1 MIRRLLLCLAA
12 ALAIAPGARA
22 ASAPVLPAVGF
33 DESLS
38 DVAVIGP
45 AIAGNAALREIPLI
59 VRLHVS
65 RADVTRGGRL
75 DLSALDARLANL
87 APNCRVWLVL
97 DDVPA
102 SSDTAAVTAWRSL
115 LRSIVEHGRDRLQ
128 GIEVPLADGSTDPS
142 LAAYLLKL
150 SAVQIRA
157 ADPNLLIALGGA
169 RVGEASWLDGLY
181 GGGGAAPYVDVVAL
195 PDTDPS
201 VARTIRTTLDRVDPA
216 ARIIE
221 TSLAIDPRTARTT
234 IVRTALS
241 RIGSE
246 VASTSFTGTREAITT
261 AIAALEPIADLV
273 HGEVVTLDARGSD
286 LRVSSD
292 APVGSVTRLIY
303 NVASFSTYLV
313 YWSDDDREGVL
324 DVEVRLTGET
334 TPMVRAPVEAATS
347 APISTDRSPGTQV
360 VRARVP
366 VSATPRILDFNYG
379 ASTVYALRDEAQ
391 GRTSLTVEE
400 IVARHQQVQ
409 AAQDDLLGS
418 YIVNARM
425 QQHFRPT
432 AADPGYDVVT
442 DARYFVGREGTE
454 WEERAF
460 SVNGTKW
467 GPDRPAFPLLQAE
480 KVLSLPLD
488 LRLTADYKY
497 RLTGESTE
505 NGRRC
510 YVVAFEPAAPGRSL
524 YRGTVWIDAER
535 FVRVKLQTVQTD
547 LSAPVVSNEETQRY
561 EPQRDDQGREF
572 WLTTRID
579 SKQIILI
586 AGRNLLVEKDVAFSD
601 FTINPTDFVE
611 RRHEARVSDRLMYKE
626 TDEGLR
632 YFVKENGTRVVS
644 TRMTNSAK
652 AMAMGVTLDPSFDF
666 PLPILGINYLDF
678 EFTNKDTQLAMLFG
692 GVLVLG
698 NVQRGRLFGS
708 PLDGSLDLFA
718 IAVPGNDR
726 LYGGS
731 GEREDERLLTWPFS
745 MGANIGWQA
754 TEFQKLTA
762 NYQFR
767 FDGYVKDRTT
777 AEDFTVPKSTITN
790 GLGTGYEFRRAG
802 YSFTAAAT
810 WYDRL
815 GWRSWGPAG
824 GLETGTGRYAKYS
837 ASLSKDFY
845 FNLFQKIHLNGAW
858 FGGHN
863 LDRFTRYQFGLF
875 DDTKMHGV
883 PASGIRFAD
892 LGMARGS
899 YSFNLLDQYRLD
911 LFLEHAAGRETGA
924 SDPVRHITSIGA
936 AFNLRAPWHTI
947 LRADVGKS
955 FLPRA
960 FEGTGSVVVQVL
972 LLKPL
977 SK

>member
-1 MIRRLLLCLAA
+1 VIRKVLLCLIA
-12 ALAIAPGARA
+12 ALAAAPGARA

-38 DVAVIGP
+38 AAPAVGP
-45 AIAGNAALREIPLI
+45 AIAARAALSGIPLI

-65 RADVTRGGRL
+65 RADITRAGEL
-75 DLSALDARLANL
+75 DLSALDARIATFG
-87 APNCRVWLVL
+87 PNCRVWVVL
-97 DDVPA
+97 DDLPA
-102 SSDTAAVTAWRSL
+102 SSEAAAIAPWRRA
-115 LRSIVEHGRDRLQ
+115 LRPLVEHGRGRLQ
-128 GIEVPLADGSTDPS
+128 GIELPLASESRDPA
-142 LAAYLLKL
+142 LAAYLLKV

-157 ADPNLLIALGGA
+157 ADPNVLIALGGV
-169 RVGEASWLDGLY
+169 RVADASWLEGVY
-181 GGGGAAPYVDVVAL
+181 GAGGAAPYVDVLSLPHSSDAAAAQAARAAL
-195 PDTDPS
+195 DRLDPDARIVETSLPIDPQTAPTAI
-201 VARTIRTTLDRVDPA
+201 VRTTL
-216 ARIIE
+216 
-221 TSLAIDPRTARTT
+221 
-234 IVRTALS
+234 S
-241 RIGSE
+241 RLGSE
-246 VASTSFTGTREAITT
+246 IASTTFSGTPEAL
-261 AIAALEPIADLV
+261 AAALAALEPIADLV
-273 HGEVVTLDARGSD
+273 HGEVVTLDPGGSD
-286 LRVSSD
+286 LRVSSESP
-292 APVGSVTRLIY
+292 APLLTRLLY
-303 NVASFSTYLV
+303 NVGSFSTYLV
-313 YWSDDDREGVL
+313 YWSERDREGVL
-324 DVEVRLTGET
+324 DFELRLTGEI
-334 TPMVRAPVEAATS
+334 TPVVRTPIGAAVRAPISIDRSAATH
-347 APISTDRSPGTQV
+347 V

-409 AAQDDLLGS
+409 AAQDDLLDS
-418 YIVNARM
+418 YVVNARM

-442 DARYFVGREGTE
+442 DARYYVGRDGTE
-454 WEERAF
+454 WEERGF

-510 YVVAFEPAAPGRSL
+510 YVVAFEPVAKDRSL
-524 YRGTVWIDAER
+524 YRGSVWIDAER
-535 FVRVKLQTVQTD
+535 FVRLKLQTVQTD
-547 LSAPVVSNEETQRY
+547 LSAPVVSNEEIQRY

-579 SKQIILI
+579 SKQIVLI
-586 AGRNLLVEKDVAFSD
+586 AGRNLLVEKDVVFSD
-601 FTINPTDFVE
+601 FAINPRDFVE

-698 NVQRGRLFGS
+698 NVQRGKLFGS
-708 PLDGSLDLFA
+708 ALDGSLDLFA

-726 LYGGS
+726 IYGAS
-731 GEREDERLLTWPFS
+731 GERERERLLTWPFT
-745 MGANIGWQA
+745 MGANVGWQA
-754 TEFQKLTA
+754 DEFQKVTA

-790 GLGTGYEFRRAG
+790 GFGTGYEFRRAG

-824 GLETGTGRYAKYS
+824 ALETGSGQYAKYS

-845 FNLFQKIHLNGAW
+845 FNVFHKIHLNGAW

-924 SDPVRHITSIGA
+924 GDPVRHITSIGA

-977 SK
+977 